1 MQLHRLLFSFLGNM
15 ILLPSN
21 REAVFMNICTI
32 ATLINVILNFILIP
46 KLGAVAASI
55 TTTFS
60 YLVMLILCII
70 TVDKRIQLKG
80 IKNSITSSIV
90 GCFVVIIL
98 CGVIK
103 GLFYREITIIM
114 LGILSSVVFYLLTQV
129 IMKNEFVCE
138 IINSINN
145 RKKS

>member
-1 MQLHRLLFSFLGNM
+1 M
-15 ILLPSN
+15 
-21 REAVFMNICTI
+21 
-32 ATLINVILNFILIP
+32 
-46 KLGAVAASI
+46 AASI
-55 TTTFS
+55 TTAFS

-70 TVDKRIQLKG
+70 MVDKRIQLKG

-90 GCFVVIIL
+90 GCFVIIIL

-138 IINSINN
+138 IFNSINN

>member
-1 MQLHRLLFSFLGNM
+1 M
-15 ILLPSN
+15 I
-21 REAVFMNICTI
+21 
-32 ATLINVILNFILIP
+32 
-46 KLGAVAASI
+46 
-55 TTTFS
+55 
-60 YLVMLILCII
+60 
-70 TVDKRIQLKG
+70 
-80 IKNSITSSIV
+80 IV
-90 GCFVVIIL
+90 L